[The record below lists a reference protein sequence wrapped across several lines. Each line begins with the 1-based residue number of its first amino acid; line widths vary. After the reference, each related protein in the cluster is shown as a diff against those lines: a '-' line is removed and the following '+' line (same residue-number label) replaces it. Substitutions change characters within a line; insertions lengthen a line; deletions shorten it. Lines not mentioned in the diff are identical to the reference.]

1 GAKAGKGGDRQ
12 GVETVVRD
20 VEGSERWK
28 LWLWGRGGFQKCEPV
43 AAEIEV
49 PEARKVVDIGKTM
62 KIVSTEVEI

>member
-1 GAKAGKGGDRQ
+1 MR
-12 GVETVVRD
+12 E

-28 LWLWGRGGFQKCEPV
+28 LWLWGRGGFQRCEPV